1 VRTGRGHPRASPIC
15 SKGEEDF
22 WAPPTSSLRC
32 PPFDEEFG
40 SDEGKDKI
48 KEMCKCMT
56 SPGPKMLSPLPL
68 YLSEW
73 ALPSCLAD
81 HGASLEAGD
90 QRFPD
95 EKELSDSDGAPPSA
109 RAQGPRMGKDLFFA
123 VAPGPDLASSKDL
136 VGRPAH

>member
-1 VRTGRGHPRASPIC
+1 
-15 SKGEEDF
+15 
-22 WAPPTSSLRC
+22 
-32 PPFDEEFG
+32 
-40 SDEGKDKI
+40 
-48 KEMCKCMT
+48 MT

-136 VGRPAH
+136 VGRPAHWEVFAALVELPLASTGPLTKYSSPPMS